1 MSLNSGRN
9 MKVFVEQT
17 YQYSSSYGAERWLV
31 GMLCIFDSLCSS
43 GVESDQ
49 KHMAKVFNKIKAHL

>member
-1 MSLNSGRN
+1 

-17 YQYSSSYGAERWLV
+17 HQYSSSYGAERWLV